1 MLLPE
6 FIYYCGYLLKRNLD
20 IKSQRA
26 LPQFVIS
33 IGNLTAGGTGKTPA
47 TIAMAEEAKKRGY
60 SPVILTRGYKGTNK
74 GPCFVSKGEGP
85 LASPDEAGDEAFLMA
100 QRLRGVPVVKAHDRY
115 EGGLFAINNGVPQKS
130 KIFWDAHNLDNNK
143 GVVFILD
150 DGFQHL
156 RLFRN
161 IDILLI
167 DGMNPF
173 GNRRLLPLGRL
184 REPVR
189 EMKRADIIVITRSH
203 SIPESLVK
211 EIRRYNDRATIFSSD
226 HRPAFFRTINGMV
239 IPLKDLSGKSAI
251 AFCGIGNPDSFKK
264 TITDLGIDLRD
275 FIVFRDHHRFNLHD
289 LKRIERVA
297 ERSKADWIITTEKDI
312 IRLGNLTSNL
322 NYQDRLLCLSIE
334 FEIEEKFYEEVFNRL

>member
-6 FIYYCGYLLKRNLD
+6 FIYYCGYLLKRNLE
-20 IKSQRA
+20 IKRQRA

-33 IGNLTAGGTGKTPA
+33 IGNLTVGGTGKTPA

-115 EGGLFAINNGVPQKS
+115 EGGLLAINS
-130 KIFWDAHNLDNNK
+130 LDNQN
-143 GVVFILD
+143 GIVFILD

-184 REPVR
+184 REPIR

-211 EIRRYNDRATIFSSD
+211 EIRRYNDRAPIFSSD
-226 HRPAFFRTINGMV
+226 HRPFFFRTINGMV

-251 AFCGIGNPDSFKK
+251 AFCGIGNPDSFKN

-334 FEIEEKFYEEVFNRL
+334 FEIGEKFYEEVFNRL